1 MSGISLKNKISASI
15 QSGSFNPYRLI
26 SDEEFQKNLTAIL
39 TYYHMLKK
47 ESKRR
52 FVSHNLDQKQLLAS

>member
-1 MSGISLKNKISASI
+1 MLKTTSIKTGNASLQKDT
-15 QSGSFNPYRLI
+15 FDPHRLV

-52 FVSHNLDQKQLLAS
+52 FASYEYGGERLAS